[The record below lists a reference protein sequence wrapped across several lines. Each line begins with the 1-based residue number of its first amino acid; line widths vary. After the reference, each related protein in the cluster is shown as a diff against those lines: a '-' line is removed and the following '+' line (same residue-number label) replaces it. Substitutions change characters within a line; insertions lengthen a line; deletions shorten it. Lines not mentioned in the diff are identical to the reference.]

1 MLKRTRTATTAA
13 ALVGGALLL
22 AGCGGPA
29 ASNAAVGQEGM
40 GSDLAPSA
48 GQEGMGS
55 DLAPTDDHASGTH
68 DDISASNCS
77 AEDFAFTMQAQPSD
91 AGSTKMFLLQMENTS
106 DKSCELGGW
115 ADVTPTNMAGE
126 KIDAP
131 SENVNE
137 PGPDQNLTLEPG
149 KSAFSGVKIV
159 SAEKSDPDAPV
170 ASGFTAEPTDMQG
183 EANVDVKDLN
193 GESGTLEL
201 AVKSMQIG
209 TLQSSPQGVVAF

>member
-29 ASNAAVGQEGM
+29 ASNSAVGQEGM

-77 AEDFAFTMQAQPSD
+77 ADDFTFTMQAQPSD
-91 AGSTKMFLLQMENTS
+91 ASASTRFLVQMENTS

-115 ADVTPTNMAGE
+115 VNLTPTNMAGE
-126 KIDAP
+126 AFDVP
-131 SENVNE
+131 TENVNL
-137 PGPDQNLTLEPG
+137 PGPDADLTLEPG
-149 KSAFSGVKIV
+149 KSAFAGVKIET
-159 SAEKSDPDAPV
+159 AEKSDSDAKV
-170 ASGFTAEPTDMQG
+170 ASGFTATPSDMNG
-183 EANVDVKDLN
+183 EVNAEVKDLN
-193 GESGTLEL
+193 GGSSPVEIT
-201 AVKSMQIG
+201 VKSMQIG
-209 TLQSSPQGVVAF
+209 TLQPSPQGVVAF